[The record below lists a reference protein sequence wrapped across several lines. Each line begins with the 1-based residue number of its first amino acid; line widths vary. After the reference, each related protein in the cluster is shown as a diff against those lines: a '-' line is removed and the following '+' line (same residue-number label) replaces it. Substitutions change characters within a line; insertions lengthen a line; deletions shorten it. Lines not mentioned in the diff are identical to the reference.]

1 MLIHDVDL
9 INIMVME
16 KIHMLFTMQGAE
28 GFMTTI
34 SERIKFLLTK
44 EGLKQRDLADSLST
58 SPQTVH
64 NWIKRDSLSREAAQ
78 QISEKFGYSLDWLL
92 SGTGSPKKD
101 QESSIPLESEWGV
114 VESWDKNTPISTDEV
129 EVPFLKDIEF
139 ACGDGRVQCE
149 DHNGFKLR
157 FSKATLRR
165 VGANSDGSGVLCF
178 PASGDSMEPVI
189 PDGATVAVDTGNKRI
204 IDGEL
209 YAINQ
214 GDLKRIKQ
222 LYRKPGGKLLIRS
235 INRDYDDEEAD
246 EADVEIIGFVFWYSV
261 LRYRR

>member
-1 MLIHDVDL
+1 MSIAERVKKLRTYRRL
-9 INIMVME
+9 TQAE
-16 KIHMLFTMQGAE
+16 LALKIHTSQQAIQQLEDGKTKRPRYLPELAAALGCD
-28 GFMTTI
+28 
-34 SERIKFLLTK
+34 IKWLLTG
-44 EGLKQRDLADSLST
+44 EGSF
-58 SPQTVH
+58 
-64 NWIKRDSLSREAAQ
+64 RE
-78 QISEKFGYSLDWLL
+78 KLDEL
-92 SGTGSPKKD
+92 P
-101 QESSIPLESEWGV
+101 PESEWGTV
-114 VESWDKNTPISTDEV
+114 DAWDKNTPLPSDEV

-139 ACGDGRVQCE
+139 ACGDGRVHSE

-178 PASGDSMEPVI
+178 PATGDSMEPII
-189 PDGATVAVDTGNKRI
+189 PDGSTVAVDTCNKRI

-214 GDLKRIKQ
+214 DELKRIKQ

-235 INRDYDDEEAD
+235 INRDYDDEEAN
-246 EADVEIIGFVFWYSV
+246 ESEVEIIGFVFWYSV

>member
-1 MLIHDVDL
+1 M
-9 INIMVME
+9 MME
-16 KIHMLFTMQGAE
+16 KINMMFTIEVLEETMN
-28 GFMTTI
+28 TI
-34 SERIKFLLTK
+34 SERIRHLLSS
-44 EGLKQRDLADSLST
+44 EGLKQKELAEHLST
-58 SPQTVH
+58 SAQTVN
-64 NWIKRDSLSREAAQ
+64 NWIKRDAISREAAQ

-92 SGTGSPKKD
+92 NGNGAPKIGSGSN
-101 QESSIPLESEWGV
+101 IPPESEWGTV
-114 VESWDKNTPISTDEV
+114 DAWDKSSPLSKDEV

-139 ACGDGRVQCE
+139 ACGDGRVHGE

-189 PDGATVAVDTGNKRI
+189 PDGATVAVDANNKRI

-235 INRDYDDEEAD
+235 INRDYNDEEAD
-246 EADVEIIGFVFWYSV
+246 ESEVEIIGFVFWYSV

>member
-1 MLIHDVDL
+1 
-9 INIMVME
+9 
-16 KIHMLFTMQGAE
+16 MLFTMQGAE

-101 QESSIPLESEWGV
+101 RESSIPLESEWGV
-114 VESWDKNTPISTDEV
+114 VDSWDKNTPISADEV

-214 GDLKRIKQ
+214 GELKRIKQ

-235 INRDYDDEEAD
+235 INRDYDDEEA
-246 EADVEIIGFVFWYSV
+246 EESEVEIIGFVFWYSV

>member
-1 MLIHDVDL
+1 
-9 INIMVME
+9 
-16 KIHMLFTMQGAE
+16 
-28 GFMTTI
+28 MTTI

-101 QESSIPLESEWGV
+101 RESSIPLESEWGV
-114 VESWDKNTPISTDEV
+114 VDSWDKNTPISADEV

-214 GDLKRIKQ
+214 GELKRIKQ

-235 INRDYDDEEAD
+235 INRDYDDEEA
-246 EADVEIIGFVFWYSV
+246 EESEVEIIGFVFWYSV